1 MSKGSYPEKLIIGTR
16 GSPLA
21 LAQANEVRNK
31 LLSLNQID
39 PEKVK
44 IEIIK
49 TSGDMFLNTSLSKIG
64 GKGLFTKEALIDERI
79 DIAVHSMKDV
89 ETDLPE
95 KLVISTILKRE
106 DVRDSF
112 ISRRYSSI
120 ADLPLESVVGTSSLR
135 RKAQLLNKRKDL
147 KVVEFR
153 GNVQKRLEKLDNNVA
168 VATFLATAGLNRLG
182 LVELINPISTD
193 EMLPAVAQ
201 GAVGIEHL
209 RSEKMEEFLAP
220 LNDSVSKK
228 RVEAERAFLRE
239 LDGSCRTPIGGL
251 AQKNN
256 EEFKFMGEI
265 ISANGEVK
273 IHDVWQGD
281 WAMAVEIGREAG
293 REIKSKGGKNFFQ

>member
-39 PEKVK
+39 PGKVK

-49 TSGDMFLNTSLSKIG
+49 TSGDKFLNTSLSKIG
-64 GKGLFTKEALIDERI
+64 GKGLFTKEIQQALIDKRI

-120 ADLPLESVVGTSSLR
+120 ADLPLGSVVGTSSLR

-256 EEFKFMGEI
+256 EEIKFTGEI

-273 IHDVWQGD
+273 IHNVWQGD
-281 WAMAVEIGREAG
+281 WAMAVEIGRDAG
-293 REIKSKGGKNFFQ
+293 R